1 MLVRMLNVK
10 LIIIANIELKNRIN
24 SGENCDFNFDI
35 MEAIM
40 QWYDA
45 HDENTCKHIVQS
57 LSREKD
63 IFIGDFIKAILK
75 INNVVAEMEKIAEMN
90 NNIPLLE
97 KLRLIP
103 TNTLKYV
110 ATNQSLYI

>member
-1 MLVRMLNVK
+1 
-10 LIIIANIELKNRIN
+10 
-24 SGENCDFNFDI
+24 
-35 MEAIM
+35 M
-40 QWYDA
+40 Q
-45 HDENTCKHIVQS
+45 HIVQS